1 MRKVRLPGVSLVLIG
16 LVLIGIMLVSGCS
29 SSKNTPTKDQEKISS
44 LQNEVNSL
52 KKETA
57 DLKAT
62 NSDLK
67 AKAAKSGLKEVTVY
81 FIGST
86 PTSFYLAPEKRKV
99 PADSDLKKAAIEE
112 LIKGPYY
119 AELSNSLQPA
129 LPKGAKLLGLKV
141 EGGLATVDFNSA
153 TQKNLNVGSSGEAL
167 VIASVVNTLTEF
179 SEVKEVQ
186 ILIEGKKVES
196 LAGHIDISKPLKRN
210 QQAMQKQP

>member
-1 MRKVRLPGVSLVLIG
+1 MTKLRKVRFPGVSLVLII
-16 LVLIGIMLVSGCS
+16 LVLTGILLVSGC
-29 SSKNTPTKDQEKISS
+29 KTAPDKDQEKISS

-52 KKETA
+52 KKETS
-57 DLKAT
+57 DLKAE

-67 AKAAKSGLKEVTVY
+67 GKVADSEMKEVTVY

-86 PTSFYLAPEKRKV
+86 PTNFYLVPEKREV
-99 PADSDLKKAAIEE
+99 PAGSDLKKAALEE

-119 AELSNSLQPA
+119 ASELQPV

-167 VIASVVNTLTEF
+167 VLASIANTLTEF
-179 SEVKEVQ
+179 PEVKEVQ
-186 ILIEGKKVES
+186 ILIEGKKLDS
-196 LAGHIDISKPLKRN
+196 LAGHIDISKPLIRN
-210 QQAMQKQP
+210 EQAMKK